1 MYQSIHQLY
10 QISNKP
16 QRIILGL
23 MSGTSLDGLDIALCE
38 IAGNGL
44 NTKVKLLNFK
54 TVLYKENFKK
64 EVQEIFCKQQ
74 VSLEKICFLNAY
86 IGTYYSQIISE
97 TLQEWNVKNEDVDL
111 IASHGQTIYHSPKT
125 EYQQAFYNS
134 TLQIGDA
141 DHIAFNTNIITIS
154 DFRQK
159 HIAAGGQGA
168 PLAIYGDYFL
178 LSSKD
183 ENRILLNIGGIAN
196 FTFLPKN
203 KNIDEILCTD
213 TGSGNTLMDV
223 YIQHY
228 FHNKFYDDNA
238 SVALQGIV
246 NKDLLNALWLH
257 EFFNQSFPKST
268 GQEVFNLQFIN
279 DAMMASNT
287 MQLSISDV
295 MATLNYFTAVTIVDA
310 INNTIVEKEYTI
322 YVSGGGLNNPLLM
335 QNLQQLLPQHKIQST
350 EILGINPNAKEA
362 ILFALLANET
372 VCGNIVGQATNSGK
386 AIKNGNNML
395 SITMGK
401 ISLPR

>member
-1 MYQSIHQLY
+1 M
-10 QISNKP
+10 
-16 QRIILGL
+16 
-23 MSGTSLDGLDIALCE
+23 C
-38 IAGNGL
+38 
-44 NTKVKLLNFK
+44 
-54 TVLYKENFKK
+54 
-64 EVQEIFCKQQ
+64 
-74 VSLEKICFLNAY
+74 
-86 IGTYYSQIISE
+86 
-97 TLQEWNVKNEDVDL
+97 
-111 IASHGQTIYHSPKT
+111 
-125 EYQQAFYNS
+125 
-134 TLQIGDA
+134 
-141 DHIAFNTNIITIS
+141 
-154 DFRQK
+154 
-159 HIAAGGQGA
+159 
-168 PLAIYGDYFL
+168 
-178 LSSKD
+178 SKD

-310 INNTIVEKEYTI
+310 INNTILEKEYTI

-362 ILFALLANET
+362 ILFAVLANET

-395 SITMGK
+395 SITMGR
-401 ISLPR
+401 ISIIVEG